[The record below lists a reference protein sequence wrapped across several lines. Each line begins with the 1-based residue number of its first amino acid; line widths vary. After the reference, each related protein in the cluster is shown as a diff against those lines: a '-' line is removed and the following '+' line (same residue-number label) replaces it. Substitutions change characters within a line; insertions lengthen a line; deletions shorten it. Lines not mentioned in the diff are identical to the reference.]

1 MTEELTRAITWNR
14 SYPIAAG
21 EPSFWQIGPL
31 QLWAC
36 RLPGELR
43 LASKQGEDSLDE
55 TLIIEVP
62 SDHCEPPEGA
72 KVRRIGF
79 QQPPDTL
86 ELVPALA
93 DRPVVVSCEDPLI
106 VPPEEETTLFIS
118 TPLWLMVIP
127 GGSSAALLDQSTHRP
142 SDTWFGP
149 TTMTGELCY
158 ATRTCLRIKLENL
171 PARPGRAISVVQ
183 VKNQARTDL
192 KLEKLRLP
200 ALEMATYVTGDG
212 HFWTDSVTL
221 ERQED
226 GESATARL
234 SKGPPWQAPDAKLA
248 AGPREASTGG
258 LLTRAFGSLL
268 R

>member
-1 MTEELTRAITWNR
+1 MTGELTEAVVWNLA
-14 SYPIAAG
+14 YPIADG

-43 LASKQGEDSLDE
+43 LASKRGEDSLDE

-62 SDHCEPPEGA
+62 SDIYEPPEGA
-72 KVRRIGF
+72 KVRRISF

-86 ELVPALA
+86 ELAPALA

-106 VPPEEETTLFIS
+106 VPPAEETTLFIS
-118 TPLWLMVIP
+118 MPLWVRVTH
-127 GGSSAALLDQSTHRP
+127 GGSSATLLDLPTHRP

-158 ATRTCLRIKLENL
+158 ATRTCVRLNLESL
-171 PARPGRAISVVQ
+171 PARPGRSISVVQ
-183 VKNQARTDL
+183 VKNQARTEL
-192 KLEKLRLP
+192 KLDKLRLP
-200 ALEMATYVTGDG
+200 ALEMSIYVTDNGR
-212 HFWTDSVTL
+212 FWTDSVTL

-226 GESATARL
+226 GENAAARL
-234 SKGPPWQAPDAKLA
+234 SKGPPWQAPDARLA
-248 AGPREASTGG
+248 AGPRSASSGG
-258 LLTRAFGSLL
+258 LLTRTFGSLL

>member
-1 MTEELTRAITWNR
+1 MTEELTRAIVWNR
-14 SYPIAAG
+14 SYPIADG
-21 EPSFWQIGPL
+21 KPSFWQIGPL
-31 QLWAC
+31 QLWSC
-36 RLPGELR
+36 RLTGELR
-43 LASKQGEDSLDE
+43 LASNREEDSIDE

-62 SDHCEPPEGA
+62 SDRCEPPEGA
-72 KVRRIGF
+72 KVRRISF
-79 QQPPDTL
+79 QQPPDSL

-93 DRPVVVSCEDPLI
+93 DRPLVVGAEDLLI
-106 VPPEEETTLFIS
+106 IPPQEETTLFVS
-118 TPLWLMVIP
+118 TPLWVRVVA
-127 GGSSAALLDQSTHRP
+127 GGASAALLDQPTHRP

-149 TTMTGELCY
+149 STMTGELCY
-158 ATRTCLRIKLENL
+158 ATRTCMQMNLEKL

-183 VKNQARTDL
+183 VKNQAKSDL

-200 ALEMATYVTGDG
+200 ALEMSTYVTEDG

-234 SKGPPWQAPDAKLA
+234 SKGPPWQAPYAKLA
-248 AGPREASTGG
+248 AEPRSASSGG

>member
-1 MTEELTRAITWNR
+1 MTEELTEDAVWNR
-14 SYPIAAG
+14 SYAIAEG
-21 EPSFWQIGPL
+21 EPGFWQIGPL

-43 LASKQGEDSLDE
+43 LASKRGEDSLDE

-62 SDHCEPPEGA
+62 SERSEPPEGA
-72 KVRRIGF
+72 KLRRISF

-86 ELVPALA
+86 EVVPALA
-93 DRPVVVSCEDPLI
+93 DRPVVVSCEETLI
-106 VPPEEETTLFIS
+106 VPPGEETTLFIS
-118 TPLWLMVIP
+118 TPLWVKVIP
-127 GGSSAALLDQSTHRP
+127 GGSSAALLEQPTHRP

-158 ATRTCLRIKLENL
+158 ATRTCLRINLDKL
-171 PARPGRAISVVQ
+171 PARPGRTISVVQ

-200 ALEMATYVTGDG
+200 ATEMSIYVTEEG
-212 HFWTDSVTL
+212 HFWTDSVIL

-226 GESATARL
+226 GERAAARL
-234 SKGPPWQAPDAKLA
+234 SKGPPWQAPYAKLA
-248 AGPREASTGG
+248 AGPRSASSGG
-258 LLTRAFGSLL
+258 LLTRAFGGLM